1 MARSIKFTD
10 NTYLNSNDVKI
21 NGVGNYAEPQSL
33 DNLYQNAKSESFL
46 TKRGWYRIAQIF
58 DWTND
63 NWQYKP
69 QSIIV
74 NLGTDYSHYNGSNYL
89 ISICKSGSK
98 INATLLND
106 STNYDCITEL
116 RTTRKDN
123 KIYLEIY
130 WNAANDD
137 TWGNHFIY
145 SLFSFMGGINVLD
158 VVNGQIVND
167 DPEVLYDFNLSLAAN
182 ASGTNENGSWHRFAD
197 GTMFCS
203 KVIIGVPSELYLW
216 DNNWYYVDIDGG
228 DYAQI
233 FTELYGCS
241 LTTTTNQYL
250 VCTSDASA
258 TSIGKIRLVRPN
270 AQANLYV
277 INVMAWGRWK

>member
-10 NTYLNSNDVKI
+10 NTYLNSNDIKI
-21 NGVGNYAEPQSL
+21 NGVGNYALPQSL
-33 DNLYQNAKSESFL
+33 DNLYQNAKSEPFL

-58 DWTND
+58 DWSND

-69 QSIIV
+69 QSIII
-74 NLGTDYSHYNGSNYL
+74 NLGTDYSYYNGSNYL
-89 ISICKSGSK
+89 VSICKSGDK

-106 STNYDCITEL
+106 SANYDCITEL
-116 RTTRKDN
+116 RITKKDN

-167 DPEVLYDFNLSLAAN
+167 DPEVLYNFNDLKGGNWTDIALINTYNYYDATIYNKLQYKKVSNEVFIRGMLTNSVAN
-182 ASGTNENGSWHRFAD
+182 PQGYYATCGVLPEECRPKKITYLIAD
-197 GTMFCS
+197 ETGEVCDCVVQPDGEIRIYN
-203 KVIIGVPSELYLW
+203 KKA
-216 DNNWYYVDIDGG
+216 NNWISLDSIRFFID
-228 DYAQI
+228 
-233 FTELYGCS
+233 
-241 LTTTTNQYL
+241 
-250 VCTSDASA
+250 
-258 TSIGKIRLVRPN
+258 
-270 AQANLYV
+270 
-277 INVMAWGRWK
+277 